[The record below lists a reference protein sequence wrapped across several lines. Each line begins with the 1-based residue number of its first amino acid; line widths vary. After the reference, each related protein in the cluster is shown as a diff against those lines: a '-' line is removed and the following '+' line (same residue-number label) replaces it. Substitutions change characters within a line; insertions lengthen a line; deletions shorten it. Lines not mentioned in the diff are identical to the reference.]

1 MLSGDSVV
9 VGPKSAAELRAFAEQ
24 PEPALVKESEVDTM
38 IGKLAMAT
46 AQPKLSKEEAKE
58 RMAMYWLALRDL
70 PVDDLRRAFVE
81 LLRTCTFLPTPAE
94 VRAAAL
100 KEGAARRYAKSRAR
114 HLAWKH
120 EQEWRP
126 QGEAVDPAEVR
137 ALLGRQTTA
146 EA

>member
-1 MLSGDSVV
+1 MLSGDSPV
-9 VGPKSAAELRAFAEQ
+9 VGPNTAAELRAFAEQ
-24 PEPALVKESEVDTM
+24 PEPPLVKESEVDTM

-46 AQPKLSKEEAKE
+46 AQPKMSPAEAKE

-70 PVDDLRRAFVE
+70 PVDDLRQAFVA

-94 VRAAAL
+94 IRTAAL
-100 KEGAARRYAKSRAR
+100 KEGAVRKYAKSRAR

-126 QGEAVDPAEVR
+126 QGELVDPAEVR
-137 ALLGRQTTA
+137 ALLGGGA
-146 EA
+146 A